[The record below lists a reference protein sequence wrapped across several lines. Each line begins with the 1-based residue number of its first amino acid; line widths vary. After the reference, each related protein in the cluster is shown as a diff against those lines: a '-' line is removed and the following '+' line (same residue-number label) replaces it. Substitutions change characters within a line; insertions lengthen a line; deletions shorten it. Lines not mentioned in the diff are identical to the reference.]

1 MKETVFYALNITSN
15 ISTVDHLT
23 RLMGNESFRQQ
34 VEQQV
39 ARLIT
44 AALDNALG
52 QRPVTRARL
61 DIEILPL
68 KESRTVLGPPL

>member
-15 ISTVDHLT
+15 ISTIDHFT
-23 RLMGNESFRQQ
+23 RLMGDELFRQQ

-39 ARLIT
+39 ARLVT
-44 AALDNALG
+44 SALDNALG

-61 DIEILPL
+61 EVEILPL
-68 KESRTVLGPPL
+68 KESRSVLGPPP

>member
-15 ISTVDHLT
+15 ISTVDHFT
-23 RLMGNESFRQQ
+23 RLMQDELFRQQ

-39 ARLIT
+39 ARLVT

-61 DIEILPL
+61 EVEIMPL
-68 KESRTVLGPPL
+68 KESRAVLGPPP